1 MENCPD
7 MVGLANSVGH
17 EPTEDQI
24 GVLTDMIWVTGNNIG
39 YYMYHVSIGL
49 IRVLCYSVPQQAYC
63 VSVTNHIDG

>member
-39 YYMYHVSIGL
+39 YYRYHVS
-49 IRVLCYSVPQQAYC
+49 
-63 VSVTNHIDG
+63 VSG

>member
-7 MVGLANSVGH
+7 MVGLTNSVGH

-39 YYMYHVSIGL
+39 YYMY
-49 IRVLCYSVPQQAYC
+49 P
-63 VSVTNHIDG
+63 VSVSG